1 MQSDDNIS
9 TLQQSIQIHLET
21 IKFVHEKATLVSEKA
36 AGDMIK
42 VKHPPAEY
50 TIGSEVLVRRFSSKF
65 RKKAGNKSASK
76 ATRIVQGTVTD
87 RNVANGTITN

>member
-1 MQSDDNIS
+1 MQSDDDIS

-42 VKHPPAEY
+42 AFSSKHPPAEY
-50 TIGSEVLVRRFSSKF
+50 TIGSEVLVRRFRFLCTS
-65 RKKAGNKSASK
+65 
-76 ATRIVQGTVTD
+76 RILE
-87 RNVANGTITN
+87 

>member
-42 VKHPPAEY
+42 AFSSKHPPAEY
-50 TIGSEVLVRRFSSKF
+50 TIGSEVLVRRFSSKC

-76 ATRIVQGTVTD
+76 ANTDCTRNSNRQKC
-87 RNVANGTITN
+87 R